1 MVACVYKTLVSSY
14 NLVSIIFTEGLLF
27 SFEILYSSLCSYKE
41 LQNLNDIYRIVNSL
55 NSLLHAS
62 LQPKFNFFSPSQLIE
77 EITFNPSI
85 KFWRFFYIDF
95 QWKQSSDHVFGRGCV
110 LDWTNKNHIW
120 YIYNIMILN
129 NISA

>member
-1 MVACVYKTLVSSY
+1 MTIESMIWKSTCIKVYSFKKEKMVFKIDLSSQTTVIFLKNVQQDCTVVACVYKTLVSSY

-62 LQPKFNFFSPSQLIE
+62 LQPKFNFFSHRVVS
-77 EITFNPSI
+77 
-85 KFWRFFYIDF
+85 
-95 QWKQSSDHVFGRGCV
+95 
-110 LDWTNKNHIW
+110 KN
-120 YIYNIMILN
+120 
-129 NISA
+129 

>member
-41 LQNLNDIYRIVNSL
+41 LQNLNNIYRIVNSL

-62 LQPKFNFFSPSQLIE
+62 LQPKFNFFSQLSE
-77 EITFNPSI
+77 EITLNPQLNSGGFFTLIFNE
-85 KFWRFFYIDF
+85 
-95 QWKQSSDHVFGRGCV
+95 
-110 LDWTNKNHIW
+110 NNHLIMFLAEGVYW
-120 YIYNIMILN
+120 IERTRIIQYMIYIYNI
-129 NISA
+129 